1 MIPYKF
7 HKADDFSLVNL
18 STEEEPEEPLEE
30 LIAQYEALCKNH
42 RDHRFSLQELA
53 KPYTCVKTIN
63 GKENMVID
71 FERWEKEDVETFC
84 AYICGEVNSSC
95 VFEAYEY
102 VIDLKIAFLN
112 RKDAK

>member
-1 MIPYKF
+1 MILLICTTKQIITIPYKF

-42 RDHRFSLQELA
+42 RDHRLSLQELA

-63 GKENMVID
+63 GKENMVMTLNGGRRKMWKLSVLISVV
-71 FERWEKEDVETFC
+71 R
-84 AYICGEVNSSC
+84 
-95 VFEAYEY
+95 
-102 VIDLKIAFLN
+102 LIAAASLRHMN
-112 RKDAK
+112 TS